1 MIFNPIFSTVNRN
14 KRNVNFTG
22 IKSIDSKGM
31 SPQSDWM
38 SLSDRYTNDKPT
50 LDSIAQ
56 IRANITLK

>member
-1 MIFNPIFSTVNRN
+1 MWILQE
-14 KRNVNFTG
+14 
-22 IKSIDSKGM
+22 SKALTLKECLLEVWEEF
-31 SPQSDWM
+31 QSDWM

>member
-1 MIFNPIFSTVNRN
+1 
-14 KRNVNFTG
+14 
-22 IKSIDSKGM
+22 M